1 MTPIRFADY
10 VEAYF
15 KTQST
20 IKMTI
25 LKDADVLEKEY
36 PLLHAVARC
45 SLSGVG
51 GLLFFFFLL
60 DFLVFAVANPRFH
73 LLTLLISSQTLPSCC
88 QARVQVG

>member
-1 MTPIRFADY
+1 MCYAFLVFLDLGSPNCERMTPIRFADY

-45 SLSGVG
+45 SLSGMG
-51 GLLFFFFLL
+51 GLLLIFFSYWIPCLC
-60 DFLVFAVANPRFH
+60 
-73 LLTLLISSQTLPSCC
+73 SC
-88 QARVQVG
+88 

>member
-45 SLSGVG
+45 SLSGMG
-51 GLLFFFFLL
+51 GLLFFFSYWISLSLL
-60 DFLVFAVANPRFH
+60 
-73 LLTLLISSQTLPSCC
+73 LLTPVFIF
-88 QARVQVG
+88 